1 MPWTFLAHALAFVL
15 MAAGLV
21 GVVLPYFPGI
31 PLIWFGVF
39 CSAVVTRFETIDVPF
54 LALVGT
60 LAILSYLP
68 EYWST
73 RWGIKKEI
81 KVTPF
86 GVLGGVLGSF
96 IGLFFGIVPALTIGP
111 LLGSVFGEMVTGRES
126 VFVLETEA
134 HTIVGFIGSSL
145 VKVTMG
151 IMIIGLWFVKIIQ

>member
-1 MPWTFLAHALAFVL
+1 MPWVFLAHALAFVL
-15 MAAGLV
+15 MVAGLI

-39 CSAVVTRFETIDVPF
+39 LSAVSTKFAQVDVPF
-54 LALVGT
+54 LALVGV
-60 LAILSYLP
+60 LALLSYLP

-81 KVTPF
+81 TVTPF
-86 GVLGGVLGSF
+86 GVLGGVLGGF
-96 IGLFFGIVPALTIGP
+96 IGLFFGIVPALTVGP
-111 LLGSVFGEMVTGRES
+111 LLGSVLGEMVTGRES

-151 IMIIGLWFVKIIQ
+151 IMSIGLWLVKIIQ